1 MERFNGDAPII
12 IEVEENGCSTN
23 ESLIDEEPELEVLQ
37 GSSFLS
43 ETLATTSD
51 AQGNN
56 EPKVHSSPKE
66 GETTAAMNLLNQPN
80 TSTSLKDYLVWP
92 ESPARK

>member
-51 AQGNN
+51 AQ
-56 EPKVHSSPKE
+56 
-66 GETTAAMNLLNQPN
+66 
-80 TSTSLKDYLVWP
+80 
-92 ESPARK
+92 R